1 MKCKTLGSSIN
12 DLIRSTENKIRE
24 LNDQI
29 TDTKNEIVRLQ
40 TINDGRKEKIEML
53 EDFRSELNTIKD
65 NHSIED

>member
-12 DLIRSTENKIRE
+12 DLIRSTENKIKE